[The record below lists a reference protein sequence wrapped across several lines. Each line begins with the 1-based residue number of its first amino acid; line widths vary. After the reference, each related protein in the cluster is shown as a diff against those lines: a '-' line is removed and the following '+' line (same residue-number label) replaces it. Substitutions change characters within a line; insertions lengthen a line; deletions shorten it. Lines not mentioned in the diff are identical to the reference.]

1 LKKIAMKLT
10 SQQITVSA
18 GEQAFATQLQQEVDQ
33 AAQQLQRGNAELA
46 VALFQR
52 ALQKTPVGFPG
63 YDLIAHNLLV
73 ACKRR
78 IEQLLTTGDHAGTTP
93 YVRIVLGLQP
103 RGQMAQDREF
113 RASFADGVHSLGN
126 AYFDHYQFEAAAQCF
141 RKALSIELCP
151 TYHTN
156 LSNAL
161 AALGHP
167 GKLSDYAPMLT
178 PNKLG
183 RHLFIA
189 CMPKSGST
197 FLKNVLCQLTGY
209 EDRYFFYAHGQ
220 NEHDLYLPN
229 VIKFSEKNTVTQQH
243 SRASHANVQ
252 MMQAFNLRPVVLTR
266 NLFDAMI
273 SLLDFYKNGAAI
285 NTYHQRDFEKMN
297 DEQRMDLIIDYYA
310 PWYFQF
316 FASWRE
322 VEAQKRLPVLW
333 LSYEEMIADKP
344 LAIERVLKFY
354 GLRVKREAI
363 QQAIVFVETDG
374 RKNRFNK
381 GIAGRGQ
388 GSLNPEQ
395 KERIKALTRHYPS
408 TDFSQLGF

>member
-1 LKKIAMKLT
+1 MKFT
-10 SQQITVSA
+10 SQQIAVPV
-18 GEQAFATQLQQEVDQ
+18 GEQTFAVQLQQEVDQ

-52 ALQKTPVGFPG
+52 ALQKTPVSFPG

-73 ACKRR
+73 ACKQR
-78 IEQLLTTGDHAGTTP
+78 IEQLLLSGEHAATTP
-93 YVRIVLGLQP
+93 YIRIVLGLQL

-113 RASFADGVHSLGN
+113 RTSFADSIHALGN
-126 AYFDHYQFEAAAQCF
+126 AYFDHSQFEAAAQCF

-167 GKLSDYAPMLT
+167 GKLADYAPALA
-178 PNKLG
+178 PNRLG
-183 RHLFIA
+183 QHMFIA

-197 FLKNVLCQLTGY
+197 FLKNVLCQVTGY

-229 VIKFSEKNTVTQQH
+229 VLRFAEKNTVTQQH

-252 MMQAFNLRPVVLTR
+252 MMQAFNVKPVVLTR
-266 NLFDAMI
+266 NIYDAMM

-285 NTYHQRDFEKMN
+285 NTYHQRDFERMN
-297 DEQRMDLIIDYYA
+297 DEQRIDLIIDYYA
-310 PWYFQF
+310 SWYFQF
-316 FASWRE
+316 FASWLDT
-322 VEAQKRLPVLW
+322 EAQRRLPVMW

-344 LAIERVLKFY
+344 LAVERVLKFY
-354 GLRVKREAI
+354 GSRVNRERIKQTIA
-363 QQAIVFVETDG
+363 AVETDG

-381 GIAGRGQ
+381 GVAGRGQ
-388 GSLNPEQ
+388 ASLNQEQ
-395 KERIKALTRHYPS
+395 KARINALTRHYPT
-408 TDFSQLGF
+408 TDFSRLGL

>member
-1 LKKIAMKLT
+1 MKMT

-18 GEQAFATQLQQEVDQ
+18 DERVFAAELQQEVDH
-33 AAQQLQRGNAELA
+33 ATRQLQQGNAELA

-52 ALQKTPVGFPG
+52 ALQKTPVSFPG

-73 ACKRR
+73 ASKQR
-78 IEQLLTTGDHAGTTP
+78 IEQLLLTGDHAGTTP
-93 YVRIVLGLQP
+93 YIRIVLGLQL
-103 RGQMAQDREF
+103 RGQMAQDRQF
-113 RASFADGVHSLGN
+113 RTSFADSIHGLGN
-126 AYFDHYQFEAAAQCF
+126 AYFDHSQFEAAAQCF

-161 AALGHP
+161 AALKAP
-167 GKLSDYAPMLT
+167 GKLSDYAPTLA

-183 RHLFIA
+183 QHLFIA

-197 FLKNVLCQLTGY
+197 FLKNVLCQVTGY

-220 NEHDLYLPN
+220 NEHDFYLPN

-252 MMQAFNLRPVVLTR
+252 MMQAFNIKPVVLTR
-266 NLFDAMI
+266 NIFDAMM

-285 NTYHQRDFEKMN
+285 NTYHQRDFEQMN
-297 DEQRMDLIIDYYA
+297 DEQRIDLIIDYYA

-316 FASWRE
+316 FASWL
-322 VEAQKRLPVLW
+322 EAESQRRLPVMW

-344 LAIERVLKFY
+344 LAIECVLRFY
-354 GLRVKREAI
+354 GSRVNRETI
-363 QQAIVFVETDG
+363 KQAIAAVETDG

-388 GSLNPEQ
+388 TSLSTEQ
-395 KERIKALTRHYPS
+395 KARIKALTRHYPS
-408 TDFSQLGF
+408 TDFSRLGL

>member
-1 LKKIAMKLT
+1 MKFT
-10 SQQITVSA
+10 NQQIAVSTN
-18 GEQAFATQLQQEVDQ
+18 ERVFAAQLQQEVDH
-33 AAQQLQRGNAELA
+33 AAQQLQQGNAELA

-52 ALQKTPVGFPG
+52 ALQKTPISFPG
-63 YDLIAHNLLV
+63 YDLITHNLLV

-78 IEQLLTTGDHAGTTP
+78 IEQLLPSGDHAGTTP
-93 YVRIVLGLQP
+93 YIRIVLGLQLRAP
-103 RGQMAQDREF
+103 MAQDREF
-113 RASFADGVHSLGN
+113 RTSFADSIHALGN

-161 AALGHP
+161 AALGQP
-167 GKLSDYAPMLT
+167 GKLSDYAPALA
-178 PNKLG
+178 PNRLG
-183 RHLFIA
+183 QHFFIA

-197 FLKNVLCQLTGY
+197 FLKNVLCQVTGY

-229 VIKFSEKNTVTQQH
+229 VLRFSEQNTVTQQH

-252 MMQAFNLRPVVLTR
+252 MMQAFNIRPVVLTR
-266 NLFDAMI
+266 NIFDAMV

-285 NTYHQRDFEKMN
+285 NTYHQRDFEQMN

-316 FASWRE
+316 FASWLE
-322 VEAQKRLPVLW
+322 VEAKRRLPVMW
-333 LSYEEMIADKP
+333 LSYEDLIADKP
-344 LAIERVLKFY
+344 LTIERVLKFY
-354 GLRVKREAI
+354 GSRVKREVIQRAI
-363 QQAIVFVETDG
+363 ATVETDAH
-374 RKNRFNK
+374 KNRFNK
-381 GIAGRGQ
+381 GVAGRGQ
-388 GSLNPEQ
+388 ASLSQEQ
-395 KERIKALTRHYPS
+395 KARINALTRHYLS
-408 TDFSQLGF
+408 TDFSRIGL